1 MDELAI
7 VSEQQAFT
15 HWKVATDI
23 YNVLK
28 TKVSKCNLYDWAA
41 REIPEKN
48 ILFVGTILSTTLHYL
63 TRFLPNRKVVF
74 YTTLEGEPLI
84 DPIGRNIAKHVKLV
98 AVSQFAKEMLQHVE
112 LHCEGVV
119 YHGIPME
126 DTQRDPRFD
135 DFLNMIQHPPNKPK
149 IRRRKY
155 LTISSNMERKGLD
168 HLLVAHKLVEFNNPD
183 AVLILHSGGGFY
195 DITRLADLLELTFDR
210 FWFTNSFGMYDT
222 FQMNS
227 LTRFSEFLVQPSF
240 TEGYGLP
247 MAEALKHEKPVV
259 AIDAPPYNEIIQ
271 NGKTGI
277 LIPVRQTKRVKFLN
291 RIILLMKLYSVND
304 LAEAITNMLNDK
316 YRKKLS
322 ANITKKVK
330 MRFEA
335 ETTYPA
341 LLRHFE

>member
-28 TKVSKCNLYDWAA
+28 KRVGKCNLYDWAA

-63 TRFLPNRKVVF
+63 TRFLPNKKVVF

-98 AVSQFAKEMLQHVE
+98 AVSDFAGEMLEHVE
-112 LHCEGVV
+112 LDCDGVV
-119 YHGIPME
+119 YHGIPMNN
-126 DTQRDPRFD
+126 TQRDTRFD
-135 DFLNMIQHPPNKPK
+135 EFLNLIQHPPNKPK

-183 AVLILHSGGGFY
+183 AILILHSGGGFY
-195 DITRLADLLELTFDR
+195 DITRLSDLLELTFER
-210 FWFTNSFGMYDT
+210 FWFTNSFGMYDNY
-222 FQMNS
+222 QMNS
-227 LTRFSEFLVQPSF
+227 LINFAEFLVQPSF
-240 TEGYGLP
+240 TEGFGIP
-247 MAEALKHEKPVV
+247 MIEALKHGKLVI
-259 AIDAPPYNEIIQ
+259 AIDVPPYNEIVQ
-271 NGKTGI
+271 NGETGL
-277 LIPVRQTKRVKFLN
+277 LIPVRQEKRVKFLN
-291 RIILLMKLYSVND
+291 RIVLLMRLYSVND
-304 LAEAITNMLNDK
+304 LAEAISKMLNDK
-316 YRKKLS
+316 YRQKLS
-322 ANITKKVK
+322 ANITQKVK

-335 ETTYPA
+335 ENTYPA
-341 LLRHFE
+341 LLKYFE